1 MQPGQTWRC
10 LLLQFVS
17 GASADRIRGVARY
30 FRVAFPKGRIIPACV
45 VAADAPGACV
55 YVSPSG
61 EIVHGRDY
69 GTAGDAAKQMLLDN
83 FLRGVTARLRYNATR
98 WISLAVAYGASGATA
113 PLGRGP
119 TVAFAAKDPRHS
131 EALLVPNPFFI
142 SPDWWDARTEAWLAA
157 AHKRPWAT
165 RDRRVLFR
173 GSCGPGA
180 AARFD
185 LMAMPDPGSRL
196 DIGFTSVDGFPS
208 IDKCAAALAAA
219 ASAPPETDGLVRERV
234 APVVPTANFSR
245 YRYLLH
251 LPGAATGS
259 YSRNLQ
265 FLWSHGA
272 VVFIWK
278 HDAVEWYYADL
289 VDGVHYVSVTAE
301 TLLEKVASVD
311 ADSEMRRALRRGAR
325 RFARKHLSGEA
336 LAARWAAIFDVL
348 ATRQADAAPSPVGC
362 TCDAALLADRR
373 WVECSKCAIA
383 RKRAGAMAKFIG
395 LVPRRRW
402 DLVRSA
408 DW

>member
-30 FRVAFPKGRIIPACV
+30 FRVAFPKGRIIPACH

-69 GTAGDAAKQMLLDN
+69 GSAGDAAKQMLLDN

-157 AHKRPWAT
+157 ARERPWAT

-185 LMAMPDPGSRL
+185 LMAMPDPG
-196 DIGFTSVDGFPS
+196 
-208 IDKCAAALAAA
+208 
-219 ASAPPETDGLVRERV
+219 
-234 APVVPTANFSR
+234 
-245 YRYLLH
+245 
-251 LPGAATGS
+251 GAAPRS
-259 YSRNLQ
+259 HLLSP
-265 FLWSHGA
+265 HGA
-272 VVFIWK
+272 
-278 HDAVEWYYADL
+278 
-289 VDGVHYVSVTAE
+289 
-301 TLLEKVASVD
+301 
-311 ADSEMRRALRRGAR
+311 
-325 RFARKHLSGEA
+325 
-336 LAARWAAIFDVL
+336 
-348 ATRQADAAPSPVGC
+348 
-362 TCDAALLADRR
+362 
-373 WVECSKCAIA
+373 
-383 RKRAGAMAKFIG
+383 
-395 LVPRRRW
+395 
-402 DLVRSA
+402 
-408 DW
+408 

>member
-30 FRVAFPKGRIIPACV
+30 FRVAFPKGRIIPACG

-157 AHKRPWAT
+157 AAN
-165 RDRRVLFR
+165 
-173 GSCGPGA
+173 
-180 AARFD
+180 D
-185 LMAMPDPGSRL
+185 LGR
-196 DIGFTSVDGFPS
+196 
-208 IDKCAAALAAA
+208 
-219 ASAPPETDGLVRERV
+219 
-234 APVVPTANFSR
+234 
-245 YRYLLH
+245 
-251 LPGAATGS
+251 
-259 YSRNLQ
+259 
-265 FLWSHGA
+265 
-272 VVFIWK
+272 
-278 HDAVEWYYADL
+278 
-289 VDGVHYVSVTAE
+289 
-301 TLLEKVASVD
+301 
-311 ADSEMRRALRRGAR
+311 
-325 RFARKHLSGEA
+325 
-336 LAARWAAIFDVL
+336 L
-348 ATRQADAAPSPVGC
+348 ATVA
-362 TCDAALLADRR
+362 
-373 WVECSKCAIA
+373 CSFVV
-383 RKRAGAMAKFIG
+383 RAGPERLRASI
-395 LVPRRRW
+395 
-402 DLVRSA
+402 
-408 DW
+408 

>member
-1 MQPGQTWRC
+1 MAAHHPFARGAARHPVFFGFCVRAAYRTPHARTESHRGITTGCKGTSKYRRYQSAAQNLAGRWRLGWRLMQPGQTWRC

-30 FRVAFPKGRIIPACV
+30 FRVAFPKGRIIPACD

-157 AHKRPWAT
+157 ARKRPWAT

-185 LMAMPDPGSRL
+185 LMAMPDPGGTAPRSHLLSPHGAWSAPRRSPRHWFYLRRRLSFDRQVRSRVGRRHECTTR
-196 DIGFTSVDGFPS
+196 DRRICSRAR
-208 IDKCAAALAAA
+208 CAGRAHCELLAVPLPFALAGRRDGQLFAKPA
-219 ASAPPETDGLVRERV
+219 ISLESRPASHLKRPNLLVCMI
-234 APVVPTANFSR
+234 
-245 YRYLLH
+245 
-251 LPGAATGS
+251 
-259 YSRNLQ
+259 YS
-265 FLWSHGA
+265 
-272 VVFIWK
+272 
-278 HDAVEWYYADL
+278 
-289 VDGVHYVSVTAE
+289 
-301 TLLEKVASVD
+301 
-311 ADSEMRRALRRGAR
+311 
-325 RFARKHLSGEA
+325 
-336 LAARWAAIFDVL
+336 
-348 ATRQADAAPSPVGC
+348 
-362 TCDAALLADRR
+362 
-373 WVECSKCAIA
+373 
-383 RKRAGAMAKFIG
+383 
-395 LVPRRRW
+395 
-402 DLVRSA
+402 
-408 DW
+408 

>member
-1 MQPGQTWRC
+1 MHRISRI
-10 LLLQFVS
+10 LLPPLLVVARE
-17 GASADRIRGVARY
+17 ASADRTRGVARY
-30 FRVAFPKGRIIPACV
+30 FRVAFPKGSVIPACD

-98 WISLAVAYGASGATA
+98 WVSLAVVYGASGATA

-119 TVAFAAKDPRHS
+119 TIAFAAKDPRRS

-157 AHKRPWAT
+157 ARARPWAA
-165 RDRRVLFR
+165 RSRRVLFR

-180 AARFD
+180 AARCD
-185 LMAMPDPGSRL
+185 LMAMPDPGGASPRSHLLSPHRALARPAGRL

-208 IDKCAAALAAA
+208 VDKCAAALAAA
-219 ASAPPETDGLVRERV
+219 ARAPPVTDRIIRERV
-234 APVVPTANFSR
+234 APVVPAANFSR

-265 FLWSHGA
+265 FLWS
-272 VVFIWK
+272 
-278 HDAVEWYYADL
+278 
-289 VDGVHYVSVTAE
+289 
-301 TLLEKVASVD
+301 
-311 ADSEMRRALRRGAR
+311 RGQR
-325 RFARKHLSGEA
+325 P
-336 LAARWAAIFDVL
+336 
-348 ATRQADAAPSPVGC
+348 T
-362 TCDAALLADRR
+362 
-373 WVECSKCAIA
+373 
-383 RKRAGAMAKFIG
+383 
-395 LVPRRRW
+395 
-402 DLVRSA
+402 
-408 DW
+408 

>member
-1 MQPGQTWRC
+1 MVELGRSRGADAV
-10 LLLQFVS
+10 LLIPRLGRLMHRISRILLPPLLVVARE
-17 GASADRIRGVARY
+17 ASADRTRGVARY
-30 FRVAFPKGRIIPACV
+30 FRVAFPKGSVIPACD

-98 WISLAVAYGASGATA
+98 WVSLAVVYGASGATA

-119 TVAFAAKDPRHS
+119 TIAFAAKDPRRS

-157 AHKRPWAT
+157 ARARPWAA
-165 RDRRVLFR
+165 RSRRVLFR

-185 LMAMPDPGSRL
+185 LMAMPDPGGASPRSHLLSPHRALARPAGRL

-208 IDKCAAALAAA
+208 VDKCAAALAAA
-219 ASAPPETDGLVRERV
+219 ARAPPVTDRIIRERV
-234 APVVPTANFSR
+234 APVVPAANFSR

-265 FLWSHGA
+265 FLWS
-272 VVFIWK
+272 
-278 HDAVEWYYADL
+278 
-289 VDGVHYVSVTAE
+289 
-301 TLLEKVASVD
+301 
-311 ADSEMRRALRRGAR
+311 RGQR
-325 RFARKHLSGEA
+325 P
-336 LAARWAAIFDVL
+336 
-348 ATRQADAAPSPVGC
+348 T
-362 TCDAALLADRR
+362 
-373 WVECSKCAIA
+373 
-383 RKRAGAMAKFIG
+383 
-395 LVPRRRW
+395 
-402 DLVRSA
+402 
-408 DW
+408 

>member
-30 FRVAFPKGRIIPACV
+30 FRVAFPKGRIIPACH

-157 AHKRPWAT
+157 ARKRPWAT

-185 LMAMPDPGSRL
+185 LMAMPDPGGTAPRSHLLSPHGAWSAPRRSPRHWFYLRRRLSFDRQVRGRVGRRRECTTRDRRICSRAR
-196 DIGFTSVDGFPS
+196 
-208 IDKCAAALAAA
+208 CAGRAHCELFAVPLPFALAGRRDGQLFAKPA
-219 ASAPPETDGLVRERV
+219 ISLESRPASHLKRPNL
-234 APVVPTANFSR
+234 PVCM
-245 YRYLLH
+245 
-251 LPGAATGS
+251 
-259 YSRNLQ
+259 
-265 FLWSHGA
+265 
-272 VVFIWK
+272 I
-278 HDAVEWYYADL
+278 
-289 VDGVHYVSVTAE
+289 
-301 TLLEKVASVD
+301 
-311 ADSEMRRALRRGAR
+311 
-325 RFARKHLSGEA
+325 
-336 LAARWAAIFDVL
+336 
-348 ATRQADAAPSPVGC
+348 
-362 TCDAALLADRR
+362 
-373 WVECSKCAIA
+373 CA
-383 RKRAGAMAKFIG
+383 
-395 LVPRRRW
+395 
-402 DLVRSA
+402 
-408 DW
+408 

>member
-17 GASADRIRGVARY
+17 GASADRIRGVAQY
-30 FRVAFPKGRIIPACV
+30 FRVAFPKGRIIPACD

-157 AHKRPWAT
+157 ARKRPWAT
-165 RDRRVLFR
+165 RDSRVLFR

-180 AARFD
+180 AARCD
-185 LMAMPDPGSRL
+185 LMAMPDPG
-196 DIGFTSVDGFPS
+196 G
-208 IDKCAAALAAA
+208 AAPRSHLLRPHGAW
-219 ASAPPETDGLVRERV
+219 SAP
-234 APVVPTANFSR
+234 
-245 YRYLLH
+245 
-251 LPGAATGS
+251 
-259 YSRNLQ
+259 
-265 FLWSHGA
+265 
-272 VVFIWK
+272 
-278 HDAVEWYYADL
+278 
-289 VDGVHYVSVTAE
+289 
-301 TLLEKVASVD
+301 
-311 ADSEMRRALRRGAR
+311 RRSPRHWFYLRRRLSFDRQVRGRVGR
-325 RFARKHLSGEA
+325 RRECT
-336 LAARWAAIFDVL
+336 
-348 ATRQADAAPSPVGC
+348 TR
-362 TCDAALLADRR
+362 DRR
-373 WVECSKCAIA
+373 ICSRA
-383 RKRAGAMAKFIG
+383 R
-395 LVPRRRW
+395 
-402 DLVRSA
+402 
-408 DW
+408 